1 MRPLLQMMQ
10 ICDSLF
16 PIGAFT
22 LSNGLETLVA
32 KHQISDG
39 KALENFVD
47 DYLQLLPYNDLGVM
61 MLAYKHATDRKWI
74 DDLDALSTAYKSPA
88 EVRIGCKKLCSRF
101 LKIYQN
107 FEGAAKSEYKSI
119 DAYRDMILHQSC
131 TGNHA
136 IIVGLF
142 AYDIKLDLSS
152 AASLYVYSL
161 LNAIV
166 TNGVKMIPLS
176 QNIGQQIL
184 SRSQK
189 KIIQAIE
196 IAKTLTI
203 DAIGIGGT
211 GFDIAGM
218 KHEEL
223 YTRLYMS

>member
-1 MRPLLQMMQ
+1 MMQ

-32 KHQISDG
+32 NRQISDG
-39 KALENFVD
+39 DTLEKYVH
-47 DYLQLLPYNDLGVM
+47 DYLQILPYNDLGVM

-74 DDLDALSTAYKSPA
+74 EELDTLSTAYKSPA
-88 EVRIGCKKLCSRF
+88 EVRIGSKKLCSRF
-101 LKIYQN
+101 LKIYPN
-107 FEGAAKSEYKSI
+107 FEGAKESYYSSV
-119 DAYRDMILHQSC
+119 DSYRDRILHQHC

-136 IIVGLF
+136 IIVGLY
-142 AYDIKLDLSS
+142 AYDIKLDLPN

-176 QNIGQQIL
+176 QSIGQQIL
-184 SRSQK
+184 SRSQE

-196 IAKTLTI
+196 VAKTVTFDDL
-203 DAIGIGGT
+203 GIGGT
-211 GFDIAGM
+211 GLDIAAM